1 MGNSFLKILNFKIN
15 SLVDDW
21 HILSYDYKN
30 MHQYAMGGFDNQ
42 LYQNYFLFKKKIN
55 QNKDNFIQQS
65 HFEDRW
71 NNDEKKIQNDEIQET
86 ILNDDVSKKETQMND
101 NLNANRKIKNSIIDL
116 INLFT
121 KIFNYKVSIN
131 KIGKNKEINEENT
144 FYDSILKKYKD
155 ANNINNSCD
164 SVLNKYREFTI
175 NSFKK
180 IKNL

>member
-1 MGNSFLKILNFKIN
+1 
-15 SLVDDW
+15 
-21 HILSYDYKN
+21 
-30 MHQYAMGGFDNQ
+30 
-42 LYQNYFLFKKKIN
+42 
-55 QNKDNFIQQS
+55 
-65 HFEDRW
+65 
-71 NNDEKKIQNDEIQET
+71 
-86 ILNDDVSKKETQMND
+86 MND